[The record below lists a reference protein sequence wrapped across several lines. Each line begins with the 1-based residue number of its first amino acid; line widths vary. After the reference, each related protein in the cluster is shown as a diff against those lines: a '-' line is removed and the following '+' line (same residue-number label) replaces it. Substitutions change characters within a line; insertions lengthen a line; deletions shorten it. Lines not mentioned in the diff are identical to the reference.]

1 MALELELEDFDD
13 VAVWPAA
20 IESHFIT
27 LLHKESKKNS
37 HPSKLDKKTWKAI
50 NDDMFSKFGKR
61 YTVPKLKAKYNRL
74 RRMHRAFSD
83 LLAQAGVRWD
93 PATNVVHATNGVWEA
108 YLKKYP
114 TAKRFRKKGCNH
126 YDLLGEIFNNLTST
140 NQVRYASTHS
150 QSGSEDEDKLQEP
163 HTGAQTEAIVDIA
176 DTNESGTSEA
186 AARRRTVSP
195 PENARPTKQRR
206 RSENSKLD
214 NGQGAWTKD
223 WNSRIETSLLRTDQF
238 HKNNEMLPSG
248 FDPYSVAECMDKLES
263 IPDVENVSYFRAM
276 ERFLIPE
283 WRQMF
288 IKMSEPRR
296 RKWLESLK
304 N

>member
-1 MALELELEDFDD
+1 MASELEDLDD

-20 IESHFIT
+20 AEIHFIT
-27 LLHKESKKNS
+27 LLHKEFKKYS
-37 HPSKLDKKTWKAI
+37 HSSKLDNKTWKAI
-50 NDDMFSKFGKR
+50 DDDMFSKFGKR

-83 LLAQAGVRWD
+83 LLAQTGVSWD
-93 PATNVVHATNGVWEA
+93 PVTNVVHAADGVWEA
-108 YLKKYP
+108 YLKKNP
-114 TAKRFRKKGCNH
+114 SAKRFRKKGYNH
-126 YDLLGEIFNNLTST
+126 YDMLEEIFNNPTST
-140 NQVRYASTHS
+140 NQLRYASTHS
-150 QSGSEDEDKLQEP
+150 QSGSEDEDELEEP
-163 HTGAQTEAIVDIA
+163 QTGAHIEANAEIA

-186 AARRRTVSP
+186 AARRRAVSP
-195 PENARPTKQRR
+195 LENARPAKQRR
-206 RSENSKLD
+206 SSEHSKPD
-214 NGQGAWTKD
+214 NGQRAWTKD
-223 WNSRIETSLLRTDQF
+223 WNSRNETSLLRNDQF
-238 HKNNEMLPSG
+238 HKNNEMLTSG

-263 IPDVENVSYFRAM
+263 VPDVENVSYFRAM

-288 IKMSEPRR
+288 IKMSEGRR

>member
-1 MALELELEDFDD
+1 MLKSFLIAALLQSCFSKAVFGKRKRKLKGKKEDMAFELELEDFDD

-20 IESHFIT
+20 IET
-27 LLHKESKKNS
+27 
-37 HPSKLDKKTWKAI
+37 
-50 NDDMFSKFGKR
+50 
-61 YTVPKLKAKYNRL
+61 
-74 RRMHRAFSD
+74 
-83 LLAQAGVRWD
+83 
-93 PATNVVHATNGVWEA
+93 
-108 YLKKYP
+108 
-114 TAKRFRKKGCNH
+114 
-126 YDLLGEIFNNLTST
+126 
-140 NQVRYASTHS
+140 
-150 QSGSEDEDKLQEP
+150 
-163 HTGAQTEAIVDIA
+163 
-176 DTNESGTSEA
+176 
-186 AARRRTVSP
+186 AARRRAVSP

-288 IKMSEPRR
+288 IKMSEARR